1 MKKFVFTLG
10 TTAILSAGFVGAA
23 SASTSGTYEVQKG
36 DTLWKIAQNH
46 NVSVDEL
53 KDANNLTSTLIYPNQ
68 TLNLSSIKEIVHT
81 VKRGDTLWS
90 IGQHYGVTVEEI
102 KEWNGLTS
110 DLVFPGEQFK
120 IKTAQAA
127 QSQTASAPVA
137 KAAPQAQ
144 QSQTAQ
150 AQQEQAAQEQTQKE
164 QEQAQVAAQEQAQ
177 KEQEQAQAAQATQEQ
192 AQKEQEQAQAAAQ
205 AQAAQ
210 EQAQKEQEQAQA
222 AAQAQAAQEQAQ
234 KEQAAQQQAAQQ
246 QQQQSQQQA
255 SGKSMTVEAT
265 AYTANC
271 AGCSGTTATGVNL
284 KSNPNQRVIAVDPS
298 VIPLGSKV
306 YVEGYGQ
313 AVAADTGGAIKGNR
327 IDVFVSSDSAAQ
339 DWGRRSVKIT
349 VID

>member
-1 MKKFVFTLG
+1 
-10 TTAILSAGFVGAA
+10 
-23 SASTSGTYEVQKG
+23 
-36 DTLWKIAQNH
+36 
-46 NVSVDEL
+46 
-53 KDANNLTSTLIYPNQ
+53 
-68 TLNLSSIKEIVHT
+68 
-81 VKRGDTLWS
+81 
-90 IGQHYGVTVEEI
+90 
-102 KEWNGLTS
+102 
-110 DLVFPGEQFK
+110 
-120 IKTAQAA
+120 
-127 QSQTASAPVA
+127 
-137 KAAPQAQ
+137 
-144 QSQTAQ
+144 
-150 AQQEQAAQEQTQKE
+150 
-164 QEQAQVAAQEQAQ
+164 
-177 KEQEQAQAAQATQEQ
+177 
-192 AQKEQEQAQAAAQ
+192 AAAQ
-205 AQAAQ
+205 AQVAQ

-222 AAQAQAAQEQAQ
+222 AAQAQAAQE
-234 KEQAAQQQAAQQ
+234 QAAQQ

>member
-53 KDANNLTSTLIYPNQ
+53 KDANKLTSTLIYPNQ

-164 QEQAQVAAQEQAQ
+164 QEQAQA
-177 KEQEQAQAAQATQEQ
+177 
-192 AQKEQEQAQAAAQ
+192 
-205 AQAAQ
+205 
-210 EQAQKEQEQAQA
+210 
-222 AAQAQAAQEQAQ
+222 
-234 KEQAAQQQAAQQ
+234 
-246 QQQQSQQQA
+246 
-255 SGKSMTVEAT
+255 
-265 AYTANC
+265 
-271 AGCSGTTATGVNL
+271 
-284 KSNPNQRVIAVDPS
+284 
-298 VIPLGSKV
+298 
-306 YVEGYGQ
+306 
-313 AVAADTGGAIKGNR
+313 
-327 IDVFVSSDSAAQ
+327 
-339 DWGRRSVKIT
+339 
-349 VID
+349 

>member
-1 MKKFVFTLG
+1 
-10 TTAILSAGFVGAA
+10 
-23 SASTSGTYEVQKG
+23 
-36 DTLWKIAQNH
+36 
-46 NVSVDEL
+46 
-53 KDANNLTSTLIYPNQ
+53 
-68 TLNLSSIKEIVHT
+68 
-81 VKRGDTLWS
+81 
-90 IGQHYGVTVEEI
+90 
-102 KEWNGLTS
+102 
-110 DLVFPGEQFK
+110 
-120 IKTAQAA
+120 
-127 QSQTASAPVA
+127 
-137 KAAPQAQ
+137 
-144 QSQTAQ
+144 
-150 AQQEQAAQEQTQKE
+150 
-164 QEQAQVAAQEQAQ
+164 
-177 KEQEQAQAAQATQEQ
+177 
-192 AQKEQEQAQAAAQ
+192 EQAQAAAQ

-222 AAQAQAAQEQAQ
+222 AAQAQAAQE
-234 KEQAAQQQAAQQ
+234 QAAQQ

>member
-144 QSQTAQ
+144 QPQTAQ

-164 QEQAQVAAQEQAQ
+164 QEQAQ
-177 KEQEQAQAAQATQEQ
+177 
-192 AQKEQEQAQAAAQ
+192 AAQ
-205 AQAAQ
+205 AQV
-210 EQAQKEQEQAQA
+210 
-222 AAQAQAAQEQAQ
+222 AQEQAQ
-234 KEQAAQQQAAQQ
+234 KEQAAQQQQQQQQQAAQQ

-327 IDVFVSSDSAAQ
+327 IDVFVSSDNAAQ

>member
-150 AQQEQAAQEQTQKE
+150 AQQEQAAQEQAQKE
-164 QEQAQVAAQEQAQ
+164 QEQAQVA
-177 KEQEQAQAAQATQEQ
+177 
-192 AQKEQEQAQAAAQ
+192 Q

-210 EQAQKEQEQAQA
+210 EQTQKEQAQV
-222 AAQAQAAQEQAQ
+222 AQAQAAQEQAQ
-234 KEQAAQQQAAQQ
+234 KEQAAQQQQQAAQQ

>member
-164 QEQAQVAAQEQAQ
+164 QEQAQ
-177 KEQEQAQAAQATQEQ
+177 
-192 AQKEQEQAQAAAQ
+192 
-205 AQAAQ
+205 
-210 EQAQKEQEQAQA
+210 A

-234 KEQAAQQQAAQQ
+234 KEQAAQQQQQAAQQ

>member
-164 QEQAQVAAQEQAQ
+164 QEQAQ
-177 KEQEQAQAAQATQEQ
+177 
-192 AQKEQEQAQAAAQ
+192 
-205 AQAAQ
+205 
-210 EQAQKEQEQAQA
+210 

-234 KEQAAQQQAAQQ
+234 KEQAAQQQQQAA
-246 QQQQSQQQA
+246 QQQA

-327 IDVFVSSDSAAQ
+327 IDVFVSSDNAAQ

>member
-36 DTLWKIAQNH
+36 DTLWKIAQSH

-150 AQQEQAAQEQTQKE
+150 AQQEQAAQEQ
-164 QEQAQVAAQEQAQ
+164 AQ
-177 KEQEQAQAAQATQEQ
+177 KEQEQ
-192 AQKEQEQAQAAAQ
+192 
-205 AQAAQ
+205 
-210 EQAQKEQEQAQA
+210 
-222 AAQAQAAQEQAQ
+222 
-234 KEQAAQQQAAQQ
+234 
-246 QQQQSQQQA
+246 
-255 SGKSMTVEAT
+255 
-265 AYTANC
+265 
-271 AGCSGTTATGVNL
+271 
-284 KSNPNQRVIAVDPS
+284 
-298 VIPLGSKV
+298 
-306 YVEGYGQ
+306 
-313 AVAADTGGAIKGNR
+313 
-327 IDVFVSSDSAAQ
+327 
-339 DWGRRSVKIT
+339 
-349 VID
+349 

>member
-1 MKKFVFTLG
+1 
-10 TTAILSAGFVGAA
+10 A
-23 SASTSGTYEVQKG
+23 
-36 DTLWKIAQNH
+36 
-46 NVSVDEL
+46 
-53 KDANNLTSTLIYPNQ
+53 
-68 TLNLSSIKEIVHT
+68 
-81 VKRGDTLWS
+81 
-90 IGQHYGVTVEEI
+90 
-102 KEWNGLTS
+102 
-110 DLVFPGEQFK
+110 
-120 IKTAQAA
+120 
-127 QSQTASAPVA
+127 
-137 KAAPQAQ
+137 
-144 QSQTAQ
+144 
-150 AQQEQAAQEQTQKE
+150 
-164 QEQAQVAAQEQAQ
+164 
-177 KEQEQAQAAQATQEQ
+177 QEQ

-222 AAQAQAAQEQAQ
+222 AAQAQAAQE
-234 KEQAAQQQAAQQ
+234 QAAQQ

>member
-164 QEQAQVAAQEQAQ
+164 QEQAQVAAQ
-177 KEQEQAQAAQATQEQ
+177 
-192 AQKEQEQAQAAAQ
+192 

-222 AAQAQAAQEQAQ
+222 AAQAQEQAQ
-234 KEQAAQQQAAQQ
+234 KEQAA
-246 QQQQSQQQA
+246 QQQSQQQA

>member
-1 MKKFVFTLG
+1 
-10 TTAILSAGFVGAA
+10 
-23 SASTSGTYEVQKG
+23 
-36 DTLWKIAQNH
+36 
-46 NVSVDEL
+46 
-53 KDANNLTSTLIYPNQ
+53 
-68 TLNLSSIKEIVHT
+68 
-81 VKRGDTLWS
+81 
-90 IGQHYGVTVEEI
+90 
-102 KEWNGLTS
+102 
-110 DLVFPGEQFK
+110 
-120 IKTAQAA
+120 AQAA
-127 QSQTASAPVA
+127 
-137 KAAPQAQ
+137 
-144 QSQTAQ
+144 
-150 AQQEQAAQEQTQKE
+150 
-164 QEQAQVAAQEQAQ
+164 QAQ
-177 KEQEQAQAAQATQEQ
+177 KEQEQAQ
-192 AQKEQEQAQAAAQ
+192 AAQ

-222 AAQAQAAQEQAQ
+222 AQAQAAQEQAQ
-234 KEQAAQQQAAQQ
+234 KEQAAQQQQQAVQQ

>member
-1 MKKFVFTLG
+1 
-10 TTAILSAGFVGAA
+10 
-23 SASTSGTYEVQKG
+23 
-36 DTLWKIAQNH
+36 
-46 NVSVDEL
+46 
-53 KDANNLTSTLIYPNQ
+53 
-68 TLNLSSIKEIVHT
+68 
-81 VKRGDTLWS
+81 
-90 IGQHYGVTVEEI
+90 
-102 KEWNGLTS
+102 
-110 DLVFPGEQFK
+110 
-120 IKTAQAA
+120 
-127 QSQTASAPVA
+127 
-137 KAAPQAQ
+137 AQ
-144 QSQTAQ
+144 Q
-150 AQQEQAAQEQTQKE
+150 QQQQ
-164 QEQAQVAAQEQAQ
+164 
-177 KEQEQAQAAQATQEQ
+177 
-192 AQKEQEQAQAAAQ
+192 
-205 AQAAQ
+205 
-210 EQAQKEQEQAQA
+210 
-222 AAQAQAAQEQAQ
+222 
-234 KEQAAQQQAAQQ
+234 QQQAAQQ

>member
-1 MKKFVFTLG
+1 
-10 TTAILSAGFVGAA
+10 
-23 SASTSGTYEVQKG
+23 
-36 DTLWKIAQNH
+36 
-46 NVSVDEL
+46 
-53 KDANNLTSTLIYPNQ
+53 
-68 TLNLSSIKEIVHT
+68 
-81 VKRGDTLWS
+81 
-90 IGQHYGVTVEEI
+90 
-102 KEWNGLTS
+102 
-110 DLVFPGEQFK
+110 
-120 IKTAQAA
+120 
-127 QSQTASAPVA
+127 
-137 KAAPQAQ
+137 
-144 QSQTAQ
+144 
-150 AQQEQAAQEQTQKE
+150 
-164 QEQAQVAAQEQAQ
+164 
-177 KEQEQAQAAQATQEQ
+177 AQAAQAQVAQEQ

-222 AAQAQAAQEQAQ
+222 AAQAQAAQE
-234 KEQAAQQQAAQQ
+234 QAAQQ

>member
-144 QSQTAQ
+144 QPQTAQ

-177 KEQEQAQAAQATQEQ
+177 KEQAAQQQ
-192 AQKEQEQAQAAAQ
+192 Q
-205 AQAAQ
+205 
-210 EQAQKEQEQAQA
+210 
-222 AAQAQAAQEQAQ
+222 
-234 KEQAAQQQAAQQ
+234 QAAQQQQQ

>member
-164 QEQAQVAAQEQAQ
+164 QEQAQ
-177 KEQEQAQAAQATQEQ
+177 
-192 AQKEQEQAQAAAQ
+192 AAQ

-210 EQAQKEQEQAQA
+210 EQAQKEQEQAQT
-222 AAQAQAAQEQAQ
+222 AQAQVAQEQAAQ
-234 KEQAAQQQAAQQ
+234 QQQQAAQQ

>member
-144 QSQTAQ
+144 QPQTAQ

-177 KEQEQAQAAQATQEQ
+177 AQV
-192 AQKEQEQAQAAAQ
+192 
-205 AQAAQ
+205 AQ
-210 EQAQKEQEQAQA
+210 EQAQKAQEQ
-222 AAQAQAAQEQAQ
+222 AQAQAAQEQAQ
-234 KEQAAQQQAAQQ
+234 KEQAAQQQQQQQAAQQ

>member
-1 MKKFVFTLG
+1 
-10 TTAILSAGFVGAA
+10 
-23 SASTSGTYEVQKG
+23 
-36 DTLWKIAQNH
+36 
-46 NVSVDEL
+46 
-53 KDANNLTSTLIYPNQ
+53 
-68 TLNLSSIKEIVHT
+68 
-81 VKRGDTLWS
+81 
-90 IGQHYGVTVEEI
+90 
-102 KEWNGLTS
+102 
-110 DLVFPGEQFK
+110 
-120 IKTAQAA
+120 
-127 QSQTASAPVA
+127 
-137 KAAPQAQ
+137 
-144 QSQTAQ
+144 
-150 AQQEQAAQEQTQKE
+150 
-164 QEQAQVAAQEQAQ
+164 
-177 KEQEQAQAAQATQEQ
+177 
-192 AQKEQEQAQAAAQ
+192 QAAAQ

-234 KEQAAQQQAAQQ
+234 KEQAAQQQQQAA
-246 QQQQSQQQA
+246 QQQA

-327 IDVFVSSDSAAQ
+327 IDVFVSSDNAAQ

>member
-1 MKKFVFTLG
+1 
-10 TTAILSAGFVGAA
+10 
-23 SASTSGTYEVQKG
+23 
-36 DTLWKIAQNH
+36 
-46 NVSVDEL
+46 
-53 KDANNLTSTLIYPNQ
+53 
-68 TLNLSSIKEIVHT
+68 
-81 VKRGDTLWS
+81 
-90 IGQHYGVTVEEI
+90 
-102 KEWNGLTS
+102 
-110 DLVFPGEQFK
+110 
-120 IKTAQAA
+120 
-127 QSQTASAPVA
+127 
-137 KAAPQAQ
+137 
-144 QSQTAQ
+144 
-150 AQQEQAAQEQTQKE
+150 
-164 QEQAQVAAQEQAQ
+164 
-177 KEQEQAQAAQATQEQ
+177 
-192 AQKEQEQAQAAAQ
+192 AAQ

-234 KEQAAQQQAAQQ
+234 KEQAAQQQQQAA
-246 QQQQSQQQA
+246 QQQSQQQA

>member
-144 QSQTAQ
+144 QPQTAQ

-164 QEQAQVAAQEQAQ
+164 QEQQQ
-177 KEQEQAQAAQATQEQ
+177 
-192 AQKEQEQAQAAAQ
+192 
-205 AQAAQ
+205 
-210 EQAQKEQEQAQA
+210 
-222 AAQAQAAQEQAQ
+222 
-234 KEQAAQQQAAQQ
+234 QQQAAQQ

>member
-144 QSQTAQ
+144 QPQTAQ
-150 AQQEQAAQEQTQKE
+150 AQQEQ
-164 QEQAQVAAQEQAQ
+164 
-177 KEQEQAQAAQATQEQ
+177 
-192 AQKEQEQAQAAAQ
+192 
-205 AQAAQ
+205 
-210 EQAQKEQEQAQA
+210 

-234 KEQAAQQQAAQQ
+234 KEQAAQQQQQAAQQ

>member
-53 KDANNLTSTLIYPNQ
+53 KDANNLTTTLIYPNQ

-144 QSQTAQ
+144 QPQTAQ
-150 AQQEQAAQEQTQKE
+150 AQQEQAAQEQ
-164 QEQAQVAAQEQAQ
+164 
-177 KEQEQAQAAQATQEQ
+177 
-192 AQKEQEQAQAAAQ
+192 
-205 AQAAQ
+205 
-210 EQAQKEQEQAQA
+210 
-222 AAQAQAAQEQAQ
+222 AQ
-234 KEQAAQQQAAQQ
+234 KEQAAQQQQQAAQQ

>member
-1 MKKFVFTLG
+1 
-10 TTAILSAGFVGAA
+10 
-23 SASTSGTYEVQKG
+23 
-36 DTLWKIAQNH
+36 
-46 NVSVDEL
+46 
-53 KDANNLTSTLIYPNQ
+53 
-68 TLNLSSIKEIVHT
+68 
-81 VKRGDTLWS
+81 
-90 IGQHYGVTVEEI
+90 
-102 KEWNGLTS
+102 
-110 DLVFPGEQFK
+110 
-120 IKTAQAA
+120 
-127 QSQTASAPVA
+127 
-137 KAAPQAQ
+137 
-144 QSQTAQ
+144 
-150 AQQEQAAQEQTQKE
+150 
-164 QEQAQVAAQEQAQ
+164 
-177 KEQEQAQAAQATQEQ
+177 
-192 AQKEQEQAQAAAQ
+192 

-222 AAQAQAAQEQAQ
+222 AAQEQAQ
-234 KEQAAQQQAAQQ
+234 KEQAAQQQQQQAQQ
-246 QQQQSQQQA
+246 QQQQQA

>member
-1 MKKFVFTLG
+1 
-10 TTAILSAGFVGAA
+10 
-23 SASTSGTYEVQKG
+23 
-36 DTLWKIAQNH
+36 
-46 NVSVDEL
+46 
-53 KDANNLTSTLIYPNQ
+53 
-68 TLNLSSIKEIVHT
+68 
-81 VKRGDTLWS
+81 
-90 IGQHYGVTVEEI
+90 
-102 KEWNGLTS
+102 
-110 DLVFPGEQFK
+110 
-120 IKTAQAA
+120 
-127 QSQTASAPVA
+127 
-137 KAAPQAQ
+137 
-144 QSQTAQ
+144 
-150 AQQEQAAQEQTQKE
+150 
-164 QEQAQVAAQEQAQ
+164 QEQAQKEQAQEQAQ
-177 KEQEQAQAAQATQEQ
+177 KEQEQ
-192 AQKEQEQAQAAAQ
+192 
-205 AQAAQ
+205 
-210 EQAQKEQEQAQA
+210 
-222 AAQAQAAQEQAQ
+222 AQAQAAQEQAQ
-234 KEQAAQQQAAQQ
+234 KEQAAQQQQQAVQQQQAAQQQQQ

>member
-46 NVSVDEL
+46 NVSIDEL

-144 QSQTAQ
+144 QPQTAQ

-177 KEQEQAQAAQATQEQ
+177 
-192 AQKEQEQAQAAAQ
+192 
-205 AQAAQ
+205 
-210 EQAQKEQEQAQA
+210 
-222 AAQAQAAQEQAQ
+222 
-234 KEQAAQQQAAQQ
+234 
-246 QQQQSQQQA
+246 
-255 SGKSMTVEAT
+255 
-265 AYTANC
+265 
-271 AGCSGTTATGVNL
+271 
-284 KSNPNQRVIAVDPS
+284 
-298 VIPLGSKV
+298 
-306 YVEGYGQ
+306 
-313 AVAADTGGAIKGNR
+313 
-327 IDVFVSSDSAAQ
+327 
-339 DWGRRSVKIT
+339 
-349 VID
+349 

>member
-46 NVSVDEL
+46 NVSIDEL

-144 QSQTAQ
+144 QPQTAQ
-150 AQQEQAAQEQTQKE
+150 AQQE
-164 QEQAQVAAQEQAQ
+164 
-177 KEQEQAQAAQATQEQ
+177 
-192 AQKEQEQAQAAAQ
+192 
-205 AQAAQ
+205 QAAQ

-222 AAQAQAAQEQAQ
+222 AAQAQAAQE
-234 KEQAAQQQAAQQ
+234 QAAQQ

>member
-1 MKKFVFTLG
+1 
-10 TTAILSAGFVGAA
+10 
-23 SASTSGTYEVQKG
+23 
-36 DTLWKIAQNH
+36 
-46 NVSVDEL
+46 
-53 KDANNLTSTLIYPNQ
+53 
-68 TLNLSSIKEIVHT
+68 
-81 VKRGDTLWS
+81 
-90 IGQHYGVTVEEI
+90 
-102 KEWNGLTS
+102 
-110 DLVFPGEQFK
+110 
-120 IKTAQAA
+120 QAA
-127 QSQTASAPVA
+127 Q
-137 KAAPQAQ
+137 
-144 QSQTAQ
+144 
-150 AQQEQAAQEQTQKE
+150 
-164 QEQAQVAAQEQAQ
+164 AQVAQEQAQ
-177 KEQEQAQAAQATQEQ
+177 KEQEQAQ
-192 AQKEQEQAQAAAQ
+192 AAQ

-234 KEQAAQQQAAQQ
+234 KEQAAQQQQQQQAAQQ

>member
-127 QSQTASAPVA
+127 QSQPASAPVA

-164 QEQAQVAAQEQAQ
+164 QEQAQAA
-177 KEQEQAQAAQATQEQ
+177 
-192 AQKEQEQAQAAAQ
+192 
-205 AQAAQ
+205 
-210 EQAQKEQEQAQA
+210 
-222 AAQAQAAQEQAQ
+222 
-234 KEQAAQQQAAQQ
+234 
-246 QQQQSQQQA
+246 
-255 SGKSMTVEAT
+255 
-265 AYTANC
+265 
-271 AGCSGTTATGVNL
+271 
-284 KSNPNQRVIAVDPS
+284 
-298 VIPLGSKV
+298 
-306 YVEGYGQ
+306 
-313 AVAADTGGAIKGNR
+313 
-327 IDVFVSSDSAAQ
+327 
-339 DWGRRSVKIT
+339 
-349 VID
+349 

>member
-144 QSQTAQ
+144 QPQTAQ

-177 KEQEQAQAAQATQEQ
+177 KEQEQAQAA
-192 AQKEQEQAQAAAQ
+192 AQ

-210 EQAQKEQEQAQA
+210 EQAQKE
-222 AAQAQAAQEQAQ
+222 
-234 KEQAAQQQAAQQ
+234 QAAQQ

>member
-1 MKKFVFTLG
+1 
-10 TTAILSAGFVGAA
+10 
-23 SASTSGTYEVQKG
+23 
-36 DTLWKIAQNH
+36 
-46 NVSVDEL
+46 
-53 KDANNLTSTLIYPNQ
+53 
-68 TLNLSSIKEIVHT
+68 
-81 VKRGDTLWS
+81 
-90 IGQHYGVTVEEI
+90 
-102 KEWNGLTS
+102 
-110 DLVFPGEQFK
+110 
-120 IKTAQAA
+120 
-127 QSQTASAPVA
+127 
-137 KAAPQAQ
+137 
-144 QSQTAQ
+144 
-150 AQQEQAAQEQTQKE
+150 
-164 QEQAQVAAQEQAQ
+164 
-177 KEQEQAQAAQATQEQ
+177 
-192 AQKEQEQAQAAAQ
+192 

-234 KEQAAQQQAAQQ
+234 KEQAAQQQQAQQQQAQQQQQQQAAQQ

>member
-150 AQQEQAAQEQTQKE
+150 AQQEQAAQDQ
-164 QEQAQVAAQEQAQ
+164 
-177 KEQEQAQAAQATQEQ
+177 
-192 AQKEQEQAQAAAQ
+192 AAQ

-222 AAQAQAAQEQAQ
+222 AQAQAAQEQAQ
-234 KEQAAQQQAAQQ
+234 KEQAAQQQQQAAQQQQQAAQQ

>member
-1 MKKFVFTLG
+1 
-10 TTAILSAGFVGAA
+10 
-23 SASTSGTYEVQKG
+23 
-36 DTLWKIAQNH
+36 
-46 NVSVDEL
+46 
-53 KDANNLTSTLIYPNQ
+53 
-68 TLNLSSIKEIVHT
+68 
-81 VKRGDTLWS
+81 
-90 IGQHYGVTVEEI
+90 
-102 KEWNGLTS
+102 
-110 DLVFPGEQFK
+110 
-120 IKTAQAA
+120 
-127 QSQTASAPVA
+127 
-137 KAAPQAQ
+137 
-144 QSQTAQ
+144 
-150 AQQEQAAQEQTQKE
+150 
-164 QEQAQVAAQEQAQ
+164 
-177 KEQEQAQAAQATQEQ
+177 
-192 AQKEQEQAQAAAQ
+192 QAAAQ

-234 KEQAAQQQAAQQ
+234 KEQEQAQAAAQEQAAQQQQQAAQQQQQAAQQ

>member
-1 MKKFVFTLG
+1 
-10 TTAILSAGFVGAA
+10 
-23 SASTSGTYEVQKG
+23 Q
-36 DTLWKIAQNH
+36 
-46 NVSVDEL
+46 
-53 KDANNLTSTLIYPNQ
+53 
-68 TLNLSSIKEIVHT
+68 
-81 VKRGDTLWS
+81 
-90 IGQHYGVTVEEI
+90 
-102 KEWNGLTS
+102 
-110 DLVFPGEQFK
+110 
-120 IKTAQAA
+120 
-127 QSQTASAPVA
+127 
-137 KAAPQAQ
+137 
-144 QSQTAQ
+144 
-150 AQQEQAAQEQTQKE
+150 
-164 QEQAQVAAQEQAQ
+164 
-177 KEQEQAQAAQATQEQ
+177 
-192 AQKEQEQAQAAAQ
+192 AAQ

-222 AAQAQAAQEQAQ
+222 AQAQAAQEQAQ
-234 KEQAAQQQAAQQ
+234 KEQAAQQQQAQQQQQAAQQ

-255 SGKSMTVEAT
+255 NGKSMTVEAT